1 MNAAKDKVVVIGAGV
16 GGLASAIRLAHQGF
30 DVTVVEAA
38 ASPGGKMRTVPSA
51 AGPVDAGPTVFTM
64 RHVFDALFA
73 ETGSRLEDWVSLSRS
88 ELLARHWWK
97 DGSTLDLFPDRAE
110 SRDAISAFAGEG
122 DAKAF
127 MKFCEDAERLFSAFD
142 APMMQSSE
150 LSRTELTLRVLS
162 EPSLIGA
169 MRPWATLAGSLRARF
184 RDPRLRQL
192 FGRYATYVGGSPYA
206 SPALLSLVWRAEEM
220 GVWAVQGGMH
230 MLAQAMVLH
239 ARALGASF
247 RFGESVAKIEV
258 QSGRVH
264 AVQTSMGERLPAR
277 IVVFNGD
284 PAALNAGLL
293 GPATQRAV
301 PRGAMDPRSL
311 SAWVWSFAATP
322 VGPNLHH
329 HNVFFGADPRDEFD
343 PIAKGQMPDDPT
355 LYICAQDRAAGQVP
369 SDLERFEIIMNGAPA
384 DTSDEREKET
394 CRMRTFE
401 QLEAFGL
408 RFQGAP
414 GVERLTSPH
423 DFHQLFP
430 ASRGSL
436 YGRSPHGMMAAFK
449 RPTAR
454 TTLPGLYLAGGGA
467 HPGAGVPMAALSGRH
482 AAAAILMD
490 HASTSRFR
498 RTAMPGGTSM
508 ASRTTAAAPSR

>member
-1 MNAAKDKVVVIGAGV
+1 
-16 GGLASAIRLAHQGF
+16 
-30 DVTVVEAA
+30 
-38 ASPGGKMRTVPSA
+38 
-51 AGPVDAGPTVFTM
+51 
-64 RHVFDALFA
+64 
-73 ETGSRLEDWVSLSRS
+73 
-88 ELLARHWWK
+88 
-97 DGSTLDLFPDRAE
+97 
-110 SRDAISAFAGEG
+110 
-122 DAKAF
+122 
-127 MKFCEDAERLFSAFD
+127 
-142 APMMQSSE
+142 
-150 LSRTELTLRVLS
+150 
-162 EPSLIGA
+162 
-169 MRPWATLAGSLRARF
+169 
-184 RDPRLRQL
+184 
-192 FGRYATYVGGSPYA
+192 
-206 SPALLSLVWRAEEM
+206 
-220 GVWAVQGGMH
+220 
-230 MLAQAMVLH
+230 
-239 ARALGASF
+239 
-247 RFGESVAKIEV
+247 
-258 QSGRVH
+258 
-264 AVQTSMGERLPAR
+264 
-277 IVVFNGD
+277 
-284 PAALNAGLL
+284 
-293 GPATQRAV
+293 
-301 PRGAMDPRSL
+301 MDPRSL

-329 HNVFFGADPRDEFD
+329 HNVFFGADPHDEFD